1 MKIGG
6 KFGEQVTPMERPL
19 LEDIRDRLD
28 EFTATEKKAA
38 HALLANYPMQGLGT
52 VAQFAEAASVSS
64 PTILRF
70 IARLGFPGFAEFQK
84 KLRSELE
91 SQLNSPLARSASMSD
106 EKAADPHVGQL
117 LENIRETFDHLPKG
131 ELEGLTN
138 LLSDERKT
146 IHLIG
151 GRFTDGLARYMAA
164 HLRIVRPN
172 VSHVAGQ
179 QGNWLDQLIGIGAKD
194 VVVVFDIRRY
204 QAEIIQFAE
213 AAAKQGATVAL
224 VTDSWMS
231 PVGRIASY
239 VLPARVAVPSPW
251 DSSLA
256 LMAIAEVLIAGVT
269 RQNQTR
275 AQARMRSLETL
286 RNEIDPSTEDG
297 RSGPDI

>member
-1 MKIGG
+1 
-6 KFGEQVTPMERPL
+6 MERPL
-19 LEDIRDRLD
+19 LDDIRDRLD

-38 HALLANYPMQGLGT
+38 HALMANYPVQGLGT
-52 VAQFAEAASVSS
+52 VAEFAKAAGVSA

-70 IARLGFPGFAEFQK
+70 VARLGFPGFAEFQK
-84 KLRSELE
+84 KLRSELAN
-91 SQLNSPLARSASMSD
+91 QLNSPLARSTSLAKD
-106 EKAADPHVGQL
+106 TTGDPHVGQL
-117 LENIRETFDHLPKG
+117 IENIRETFDHLPKG
-131 ELEGLTN
+131 ELDGLVK
-138 LLSDERKT
+138 LLADDRKT
-146 IHLIG
+146 VHLIG

-172 VSHVAGQ
+172 VVHVAGQ
-179 QGNWLDQLIGIGAKD
+179 HGNWLDQLLGIGPKD
-194 VVVVFDIRRY
+194 VVLVFDIRRY

-231 PVGRIASY
+231 PIGRIASH

-269 RQNQTR
+269 RENQDK
-275 AQARMRSLETL
+275 AEERMRALEAL
-286 RNEIDPSTEDG
+286 RNSHDPATES
-297 RSGPDI
+297 RTNSPDI

>member
-1 MKIGG
+1 MD
-6 KFGEQVTPMERPL
+6 RPL
-19 LEDIRDRLD
+19 LDDIRDRLD

-38 HALLANYPMQGLGT
+38 HALMANYPVQGLGT
-52 VAQFAEAASVSS
+52 VAEFAKAAGVSS

-70 IARLGFPGFAEFQK
+70 VSRLGFPGFAEFQK
-84 KLRSELE
+84 KLRGELE
-91 SQLNSPLARSASMSD
+91 SQLNSPLARSTSLAQD
-106 EKAADPHVGQL
+106 TKGDPHVGQL
-117 LENIRETFDHLPKG
+117 IDNIRETFDHMPKG
-131 ELEGLTN
+131 QLDSLIK

-146 IHLIG
+146 IHIIG
-151 GRFTDGLARYMAA
+151 GRFTDSLARYVAA

-172 VSHVAGQ
+172 VLHVAGQ
-179 QGNWLDQLIGIGAKD
+179 HGNWLDQLIGIGPKD
-194 VVVVFDIRRY
+194 VILVFDIRRY

-231 PVGRIASY
+231 PIGRIATH

-269 RQNQTR
+269 RENQDR
-275 AQARMRSLETL
+275 AEERMRSLESL
-286 RNEIDPSTEDG
+286 RNTHDPATESRTDT
-297 RSGPDI
+297 PDV

>member
-1 MKIGG
+1 MD
-6 KFGEQVTPMERPL
+6 RPL

-38 HALLANYPMQGLGT
+38 HALLANYPMEGLGT
-52 VAQFAEAASVSS
+52 VASFAKAAGVSS

-70 IARLGFPGFAEFQK
+70 VARLGFPGFAEFQK

-91 SQLNSPLARSASMSD
+91 SQLNSPLARSAKLAD
-106 EKAADPHVGQL
+106 NPVGDPHVDQL
-117 LENIRETFDHLPKG
+117 LENVRETFAHMPKG
-131 ELEGLTN
+131 ELAGLVQ

-146 IHLIG
+146 IHVIG

-172 VSHVAGQ
+172 VMHVAGQ
-179 QGNWLDQLIGIGAKD
+179 QGNWLDQLIGIGPRD
-194 VVVVFDIRRY
+194 VILVFDIRRY
-204 QAEIIQFAE
+204 QTEIIQFAE

-231 PVGRIASY
+231 PVGRIASH

-269 RQNQTR
+269 RENQER
-275 AQARMRSLETL
+275 AQERMRALEAL
-286 RNEIDPSTEDG
+286 RNEVDPSTEG
-297 RSGPDI
+297 RSTGPDI

>member
-1 MKIGG
+1 
-6 KFGEQVTPMERPL
+6 MERPL

-38 HALLANYPMQGLGT
+38 HALMANYPMQGLGT
-52 VAQFAEAASVSS
+52 VAQFAEAAGVSS

-70 IARLGFPGFAEFQK
+70 VGRLGFPGFAEFQK
-84 KLRSELE
+84 KLRGELE
-91 SQLNSPLARSASMSD
+91 NQLNSPLARSANMVGAPD
-106 EKAADPHVGQL
+106 RDPHVDQL
-117 LENIRETFDHLPKG
+117 LENVRETFAHLPKG
-131 ELEGLTN
+131 ELTGLIR
-138 LLSDERKT
+138 LLADERKT

-172 VSHVAGQ
+172 VNHVAGQ
-179 QGNWLDQLIGIGAKD
+179 QGNWLDQLLGIGPKD

-204 QAEIIQFAE
+204 QGEIIQFAE
-213 AAAKQGATVAL
+213 AAANQGATVAL

-269 RQNQTR
+269 RENQSR
-275 AQARMRSLETL
+275 AQERMRALEKL
-286 RNEIDPSTEDG
+286 RNDIDPSTEG
-297 RSGPDI
+297 RTIGPDI

>member
-1 MKIGG
+1 
-6 KFGEQVTPMERPL
+6 MERPL
-19 LEDIRDRLD
+19 LEEIRDRLE

-52 VAQFAEAASVSS
+52 VAQFAETAGVSS

-70 IARLGFPGFAEFQK
+70 IGRLGYPGFAEFQK
-84 KLRSELE
+84 KLRGELE
-91 SQLNSPLARSASMSD
+91 NQLNSPLARSAHMAD
-106 EKAADPHVGQL
+106 DGDGDPHVGQL
-117 LENIRETFDHLPKG
+117 VENVRETFAHLPKG
-131 ELEGLTN
+131 ELEGLVR

-151 GRFTDGLARYMAA
+151 GRFTDGLARYTAA
-164 HLRIVRPN
+164 HLRIVRSN
-172 VSHVAGQ
+172 VNHVAGQ
-179 QGNWLDQLIGIGAKD
+179 QGNWLDQLIGIGPKD

-269 RQNQTR
+269 RENQER
-275 AQARMRSLETL
+275 AQERMRALEKL
-286 RNEIDPSTEDG
+286 RNEIDPSTEG
-297 RSGPDI
+297 RRTGPDI

>member
-1 MKIGG
+1 
-6 KFGEQVTPMERPL
+6 MERPL

-38 HALLANYPMQGLGT
+38 HALMANYPMQGLGT
-52 VAQFAEAASVSS
+52 VANFAEAAGVSS

-70 IARLGFPGFAEFQK
+70 VARLGFPGFAEFQK
-84 KLRSELE
+84 KLRGELQ
-91 SQLNSPLARSASMSD
+91 SQLNSPLARSAELAD
-106 EKAADPHVGQL
+106 DPKGDPHVGQL
-117 LENIRETFDHLPKG
+117 LENVRETFAHLPKG
-131 ELEGLTN
+131 EITGLVK
-138 LLSDERKT
+138 LLSDERRT
-146 IHLIG
+146 IHVIG

-172 VSHVAGQ
+172 VTHIAGQ
-179 QGNWLDQLIGIGAKD
+179 QGNWLDQLIGLGPKD
-194 VVVVFDIRRY
+194 VVLVFDIRRY
-204 QAEIIQFAE
+204 QAEIIQFAK

-231 PVGRIASY
+231 PVGRIASH

-269 RQNQTR
+269 RENQQS
-275 AQARMRSLETL
+275 AQERMRALEVL
-286 RNEIDPSTEDG
+286 RNEIDPSTEN
-297 RSGPDI
+297 RRTGPDI

>member
-1 MKIGG
+1 
-6 KFGEQVTPMERPL
+6 MERPL

-38 HALLANYPMQGLGT
+38 HALMGNYPMQGLGT
-52 VAQFAEAASVSS
+52 VAQFAEAAGVSS

-70 IARLGFPGFAEFQK
+70 VGRLGFPGFAEFQR

-91 SQLNSPLARSASMSD
+91 SQLNSPLARSANMD
-106 EKAADPHVGQL
+106 GDPVGDPHVSQL
-117 LENIRETFDHLPKG
+117 LDNVRETFAHLPKG
-131 ELEGLTN
+131 ELSGLIK

-146 IHLIG
+146 VHLIG

-172 VSHVAGQ
+172 VNHVAGQ
-179 QGNWLDQLIGIGAKD
+179 QGNWLDQLIGIGSKD

-213 AAAKQGATVAL
+213 AAARQGATVAL
-224 VTDSWMS
+224 ITDSWMS
-231 PVGRIASY
+231 PVGRIASF

-269 RQNQTR
+269 RENQQR
-275 AQARMRSLETL
+275 AQERMRALEKL
-286 RNEIDPSTEDG
+286 RNEIDPTTEG
-297 RSGPDI
+297 RAMGPDI

>member
-1 MKIGG
+1 MD
-6 KFGEQVTPMERPL
+6 RPL
-19 LEDIRDRLD
+19 LDDIRDRLD

-38 HALLANYPMQGLGT
+38 HALMANYPMQGLGT
-52 VAQFAEAASVSS
+52 VAQFAEAAGVSS

-70 IARLGFPGFAEFQK
+70 VGRLGFPGFAEFQK
-84 KLRSELE
+84 KLRGELE
-91 SQLNSPLARSASMSD
+91 NQLNSPLARSANLTKEPD
-106 EKAADPHVGQL
+106 GDPHVSQL
-117 LENIRETFDHLPKG
+117 LENVRETFAHLPKG
-131 ELEGLTN
+131 EIDGLVK

-164 HLRIVRPN
+164 HLRIVRSN
-172 VSHVAGQ
+172 VTHVAGQ
-179 QGNWLDQLIGIGAKD
+179 QGNWLDQLLGIGPKD
-194 VVVVFDIRRY
+194 VVLVFDIRRY

-269 RQNQTR
+269 RENQQR
-275 AQARMRSLETL
+275 AQERMRALEAL
-286 RNEIDPSTEDG
+286 RNEIDPSSEG
-297 RSGPDI
+297 RLAGPDI

>member
-1 MKIGG
+1 
-6 KFGEQVTPMERPL
+6 MERPL
-19 LEDIRDRLD
+19 LEEIRDRLE
-28 EFTATEKKAA
+28 EFTATERKAA

-52 VAQFAEAASVSS
+52 VAQFAETAGVSS

-70 IARLGFPGFAEFQK
+70 IGRLGYPGFAEFQK
-84 KLRSELE
+84 KLRGELE
-91 SQLNSPLARSASMSD
+91 NQLNSPLARSAHMVD
-106 EKAADPHVGQL
+106 DGDGDPHVGQL
-117 LENIRETFDHLPKG
+117 VENVRETFAHLPKG
-131 ELEGLTN
+131 ELEGLVR

-151 GRFTDGLARYMAA
+151 GRFTDGLARYTAA

-172 VSHVAGQ
+172 VNHVAGQ
-179 QGNWLDQLIGIGAKD
+179 QGNWLDQLIGIGPKD

-231 PVGRIASY
+231 PVGRIASH

-269 RQNQTR
+269 RENQER
-275 AQARMRSLETL
+275 AQGRMRALEKL
-286 RNEIDPSTEDG
+286 RNEIDPSTEG
-297 RSGPDI
+297 RRTGPDI